1 MNKTLRKLVV
11 GGTAAVSASALLMGA
26 AGPAAAWAR
35 DGNLENHEFGLFY
48 RTGNVGCVFDLSGE
62 DRNFDDDTFR
72 SGCDGAGARVND
84 NTESYWNRD
93 AYRWKVGTDKNLG
106 GNVGTLPA
114 GYWGDASATFK
125 NTISSATF
133 IL

>member
-1 MNKTLRKLVV
+1 MNKTLRKLAV
-11 GGTAAVSASALLMGA
+11 GGAAAVSASALLMGT

-35 DGNLENHEFGLFY
+35 DGNLETHEFGLFY
-48 RTGNVGCVFDLSGE
+48 RTGNVGCVFDLAGE

-114 GYWGDASATFK
+114 GYWGDASSTFK
-125 NTISSATF
+125 NKISSATF